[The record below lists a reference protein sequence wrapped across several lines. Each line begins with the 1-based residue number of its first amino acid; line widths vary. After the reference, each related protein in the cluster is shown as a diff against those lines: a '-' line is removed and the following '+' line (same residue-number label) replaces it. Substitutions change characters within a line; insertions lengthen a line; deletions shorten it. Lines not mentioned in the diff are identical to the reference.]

1 MSNKNPC
8 NYNLT
13 QKQMDFINCYV
24 HGIPNCIDAKG
35 VASQSYKI
43 AYDCKNMSNNSIYVE
58 SCRLLDNPKIAQAI
72 YEEQSKIKHKNK
84 LSAMQLRERVISGLL
99 LESCSASADASRVRA
114 LELIG
119 KLEGVNAFG
128 SEKIET
134 SQKVQIES
142 SEEELM
148 SAVATALN
156 DERITALFNRDKK
169 KN

>member
-1 MSNKNPC
+1 MSQKTPE

-13 QKQMDFINCYV
+13 IKQFNFVMAFC
-24 HGIPNCIDAKG
+24 HGLPDCPDAKG
-35 VASQSYKI
+35 VASKSLSV
-43 AYDCKNMSNNSIYVE
+43 AYDTSNYTKNSLYVQACKMMD
-58 SCRLLDNPKIAQAI
+58 LPKVVLAI
-72 YEEQSKIKHKNK
+72 QSEHRKEQKKHS
-84 LSAMQLRERVISGLL
+84 LSAEQIRRKILSDLLSLSTSTNEHVQLK
-99 LESCSASADASRVRA
+99 A
-114 LELIG
+114 LEMLG
-119 KLEGVNAFG
+119 KYQTVQAWGADKV
-128 SEKIET
+128 ET